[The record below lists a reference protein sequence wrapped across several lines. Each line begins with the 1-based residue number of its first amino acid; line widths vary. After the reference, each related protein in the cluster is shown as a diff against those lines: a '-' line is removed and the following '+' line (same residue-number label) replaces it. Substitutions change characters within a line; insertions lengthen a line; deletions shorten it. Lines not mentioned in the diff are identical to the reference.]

1 MNILFV
7 YYNLHSPL
15 RPTLSA
21 GLDAFRLYS
30 GHRVFMWNAALRR
43 GLGLLRTVRFEL
55 VVFSTVFLSQ
65 HWGGP
70 RHFERLIERVREV
83 KRLDAVKTAFP
94 QDEFYSPD
102 LYCRFFNE
110 LRVDVI
116 YSVAAPDTWPLVYRR
131 LDYTPRFHRVLT
143 GYIDERKRPAAG
155 GRRDIDIGYRTIGQP
170 TPAYGAFGY
179 RKWTIAERFREAC
192 RPRQLK
198 VDISTDDRDKFVG
211 DGWYDFL
218 AGCKYVLGVESG
230 TSVVDHDGSVTRAI
244 ERFMQDHPGA
254 GFEAVSRA
262 CLGQTDGRI
271 SIRALGPRH
280 LEACLTRTCQ
290 ILVEGDYSGILR
302 AGRHYIAVKP
312 DFSNVEEVLDRV
324 ERDDRRAEIVE
335 NAWLDIVASE
345 RYTYRAFVR
354 FVLETALAGRPA
366 FERSSLRR
374 YWEALAYVVN
384 LALDAA
390 GWLIIR
396 WILTPAR
403 RLVAPL
409 RRRFPMLERALQGAR
424 HYLG

>member
-1 MNILFV
+1 LNILFV

-43 GLGLLRTVRFEL
+43 GLGLLREVRFEL

-70 RHFERLIERVREV
+70 LHFERLIARVRDIG
-83 KRLDAVKTAFP
+83 RLDAVKVAFP

-116 YSVAAPDTWPLVYRR
+116 YSVAAPDTWPLIYRR
-131 LDYTPRFHRVLT
+131 LEYTPRFHRVLT
-143 GYIDERKRPAAG
+143 GYIDERKQPAPGA
-155 GRRDIDIGYRTIGQP
+155 RRDIDIGYRTIGQP

-179 RKWTIAERFREAC
+179 RKWTIAERFRQAC
-192 RPRQLK
+192 APRRLK

-218 AGCKYVLGVESG
+218 ARCKYVLGVESG
-230 TSVVDHDGSVTRAI
+230 TSVVDHDGTVTSAI
-244 ERFMQDHPGA
+244 RRFERENPGA
-254 GFEAVSRA
+254 SFEAVAQA
-262 CLGQTDGRI
+262 CLGGLDGRTT
-271 SIRALGPRH
+271 IRALGPRH

-290 ILVEGDYSGILR
+290 ILMEGDYNGILR

-312 DFSNVEEVLDRV
+312 DFSNVEEVLDSV

-335 NAWLDIVASE
+335 NAWLDIVDSG
-345 RYTYRAFVR
+345 RYTYRAFVG
-354 FVLETALAGRPA
+354 FVLETALANRRA
-366 FERSSLRR
+366 FERSAARR
-374 YWEALAYVVN
+374 KWEVLAYGFNV
-384 LALDAA
+384 ALDAA
-390 GWLIIR
+390 GWLLIR
-396 WILTPAR
+396 WILAPAR
-403 RLVAPL
+403 RIAAPV
-409 RRRFPMLERALQGAR
+409 RRRFPVFERALQGAR
-424 HYLG
+424 QHLG